1 MPLRSRNKIVHPV
14 VLLAVMFG
22 CGVQFGRPP
31 FATAG
36 YIALPLILWCLRG
49 LGSRSLTYLFSW
61 YLGALTSVAVG
72 VIDVGAGAPM
82 ALTIW
87 LALSLLSTLCTAPAF
102 RRDVTAMERAAW
114 VFVPL
119 SLPPFALFVPVPP
132 SAAAGWWFPSSGAL
146 GLLVLIW
153 AAASLVKA
161 VREATWRPVV
171 IPVLIAACLNIHA
184 WVVAAPVTGVVPI
197 SLAVDQP
204 PSDFDGSIRA
214 ALRYGP
220 IVRDFAR
227 QAKAAGE
234 SSPTIL
240 LPENVLGA
248 VSSGLVKAL
257 DMPPDVRLVAG
268 GSGKVPWADHL
279 QKGVW
284 VLPDRT
290 FYPAIQPI
298 PLIEEGLRPHW
309 SAIGHTAKIG
319 DIRYTLVV
327 CYESV
332 TALPIYHLRY
342 GTPILLLG
350 NGWWDRHGIMRV
362 EVSLAR
368 AWARLFNA
376 PIAISRGLPLLGKAP

>member
-1 MPLRSRNKIVHPV
+1 
-14 VLLAVMFG
+14 MFG

-36 YIALPLILWCLRG
+36 YIALPVVLWCLRG
-49 LGSRSLTYLFSW
+49 LGTRSLTYLFSW
-61 YLGALTSVAVG
+61 YLGALASVAVG
-72 VIDVGAGAPM
+72 VIDVGAGVPM

-87 LALSLLSTLCTAPAF
+87 LALSLLSTLCTVPAF
-102 RRDVTAMERAAW
+102 RRDVSAMERAAW

-146 GLLVLIW
+146 GLLFLIW

-161 VREATWRPVV
+161 VSATAWRPIV
-171 IPVLIAACLNIHA
+171 IPVFVAACLNIHA
-184 WVVAAPVTGVVPI
+184 WDVAEPVTGVVPI

-227 QAKAAGE
+227 RAKAAGE
-234 SSPTIL
+234 PTQTIL

-248 VSSGLVKAL
+248 VSPGLVKSL
-257 DMPPDVRLVAG
+257 DLPPDVRLVAG

-284 VLPDRT
+284 VLPDRI

-319 DIRYTLVV
+319 DSRYTLVV

-342 GTPILLLG
+342 GSPILLLG
-350 NGWWDRHGIMRV
+350 NGWWDRHGIMGV

-376 PIAISRGLPLLGKAP
+376 PIAISRGLPLIGKAP